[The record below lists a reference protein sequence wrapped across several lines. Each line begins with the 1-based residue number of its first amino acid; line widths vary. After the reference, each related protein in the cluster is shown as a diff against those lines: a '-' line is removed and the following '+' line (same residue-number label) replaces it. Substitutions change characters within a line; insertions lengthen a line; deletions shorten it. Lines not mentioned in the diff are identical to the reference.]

1 MGQDFWRRRLRFA
14 TRGRVGSGDLRG
26 RGAAAAGFP
35 DVEFID
41 LTDELCPEDVC
52 RTMLNGLVMYRD
64 THHLAGTAATVNLT
78 PRLEPRV
85 IEALA
90 R

>member
-1 MGQDFWRRRLRFA
+1 MPSADVLDPAIYAAER
-14 TRGRVGSGDLRG
+14 
-26 RGAAAAGFP
+26 AAAAGLP

-52 RTMLNGLVMYRD
+52 RSVLNGLVMYRD
-64 THHLAGTAATVNLT
+64 THHLAGTAATINLT
-78 PRLEPRV
+78 SSLEPRV